1 MQGPLVDEFR
11 RALAEVRVGK
21 ARRDALRE
29 RWLAWLRSYALRI
42 GEDGGSSGDS
52 TGTAIDADTDARR
65 RARMRT
71 ANPVYVLR
79 NYSAQEAI
87 DRAERGDFEGV
98 TELLDTLRRP
108 YDAQPG
114 RERYAA
120 KRPEWARTRA
130 GCSML
135 SCSS

>member
-1 MQGPLVDEFR
+1 M
-11 RALAEVRVGK
+11 
-21 ARRDALRE
+21 
-29 RWLAWLRSYALRI
+29 
-42 GEDGGSSGDS
+42 
-52 TGTAIDADTDARR
+52 DADTEAQR

-71 ANPVYVLR
+71 ANPLYVLR
-79 NYSAQEAI
+79 NYLAQEAI

-98 TELLDTLRRP
+98 TALLDLLRRP

-114 RERYAA
+114 CERYAA